1 MTRPKKLLYVINHMD
16 WFWSHRLPL
25 VLGARDTGYDVTV
38 AAPGAA
44 NDKKLSG
51 YGLTG
56 VDLPASG
63 VVETVLQLRSIL
75 NDKKP
80 DILHAITLKYAFM
93 AGLATLGK
101 NIRVIHTIAG
111 LGYLFFGEG
120 LKPKILRTVLGP
132 FLKAAINTSRATLIF
147 QNPDDREV
155 MARLGGFAAPAR
167 SVLIRG
173 SGVDIAVFK
182 ALPEP
187 DNSVP
192 MVLMPTR
199 LVREKGIEI
208 FAQAARLLKIQ
219 GIKAHFVIA
228 GGLDRHNP
236 NALSEADMK
245 ALIADGAAE
254 WAGKVADMPALYAAS
269 TLIAYPSWY
278 GEGVPKVLLEATSSG
293 RAIVTTDHP
302 GCREAVTH
310 SDNGLLVPIKD
321 APALAQAIQ
330 LLLENPAMRRRM
342 AARGR
347 ERAEQEFDVRRIV
360 CETLAI
366 YQL

>member
-1 MTRPKKLLYVINHMD
+1 MD

-25 VLGARDTGYDVTV
+25 VLGARDSGYEVTV
-38 AAPGAA
+38 VAPGAA
-44 NDKKLSG
+44 SEGLSG
-51 YGLTG
+51 YGLEG
-56 VDLPASG
+56 IDLPASG
-63 VVETVLQLRSIL
+63 LIATVLRLRSIL
-75 NDKKP
+75 NDAKP

-93 AGLATLGK
+93 TGLATLGK
-101 NIRVIHTIAG
+101 NIRVVHTIAG

-120 LKPKILRTVLGP
+120 LKPKVLRTVLGP
-132 FLKAAINTSRATLIF
+132 LLKAAVNTPRATLIF

-155 MARLGGFAAPAR
+155 MVRLRGFATPLR

-182 ALPEP
+182 ATPEP

-192 MVLMPTR
+192 MVLMPSR
-199 LVREKGIEI
+199 LVREKGVEI
-208 FAQAARLLKIQ
+208 FAQAARLLKSQ
-219 GIKAHFVIA
+219 GVSACFVIA
-228 GGLDRHNP
+228 GGIDHHNP
-236 NALSEADMK
+236 NALREADLK
-245 ALIADGAAE
+245 ALITDGAVE
-254 WAGKVADMPALYAAS
+254 WVGKIADMPSLYAAS

-278 GEGVPKVLLEATSSG
+278 GEGIPKVLLEAASSG

-310 SDNGLLVPIKD
+310 NDNGLLVPIKD
-321 APALAQAIQ
+321 ALALARAIQ
-330 LLLENPAMRRRM
+330 LLLENPDMRRRM

-347 ERAEQEFDVRRIV
+347 ERAQQEFDVRRIV
-360 CETLAI
+360 CETLAV